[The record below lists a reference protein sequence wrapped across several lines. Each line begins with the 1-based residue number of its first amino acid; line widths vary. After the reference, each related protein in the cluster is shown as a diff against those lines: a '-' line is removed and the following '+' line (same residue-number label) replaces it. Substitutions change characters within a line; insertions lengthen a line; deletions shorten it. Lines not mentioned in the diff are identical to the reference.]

1 MTSTTC
7 SSSRRPN
14 TRLGGTV
21 DPNPGRRVLAQVM
34 HDGPTMVAN
43 GVNAGGLPAVA
54 DCQRRIRRL
63 FVPANGHLLGID
75 IAHHKYAG
83 SAERY

>member
-1 MTSTTC
+1 
-7 SSSRRPN
+7 
-14 TRLGGTV
+14 
-21 DPNPGRRVLAQVM
+21 M